1 MSDMEDV
8 IDVQTLSGSSTP
20 TSVPSS
26 STPTMIVPP
35 DPLAKA
41 DTDFNALADQ
51 IFLSSRLSL
60 SANPIDMI
68 AVSSY
73 MFIFVL
79 IRSFSFV
86 IDRERIRAWFTALKS
101 DRPEGIGYVRHTR
114 YTLHVSGKTLMR
126 QQQVR
131 TDVLG
136 NGRLRPRLNEL
147 DPSFI
152 DTLHT
157 MDRVMVE
164 DGALDRKTKRL
175 MALSCVAVRMC
186 EDCVYAQARVA
197 KNYGATKEEI
207 LEAIK
212 VAVLIGGVPCW
223 SVAKRGITKLFAEW
237 DE

>member
-1 MSDMEDV
+1 MSDIHDTPSMSQERPSCGNNKFGQMCSGMGGYAPD
-8 IDVQTLSGSSTP
+8 TL
-20 TSVPSS
+20 
-26 STPTMIVPP
+26 
-35 DPLAKA
+35 KA
-41 DTDFNALADQ
+41 
-51 IFLSSRLSL
+51 I
-60 SANPIDMI
+60 
-68 AVSSY
+68 
-73 MFIFVL
+73 
-79 IRSFSFV
+79 
-86 IDRERIRAWFTALKS
+86 
-101 DRPEGIGYVRHTR
+101 
-114 YTLHVSGKTLMR
+114 
-126 QQQVR
+126 
-131 TDVLG
+131 
-136 NGRLRPRLNEL
+136 NEL

-157 MDRVMVE
+157 MDRVMVEDGALEDRVMVE

>member
-1 MSDMEDV
+1 MSDHRDTPSMSQERPSCGNNKFGQMCSGMGGYAPD
-8 IDVQTLSGSSTP
+8 TL
-20 TSVPSS
+20 
-26 STPTMIVPP
+26 
-35 DPLAKA
+35 KA
-41 DTDFNALADQ
+41 
-51 IFLSSRLSL
+51 I
-60 SANPIDMI
+60 
-68 AVSSY
+68 
-73 MFIFVL
+73 
-79 IRSFSFV
+79 
-86 IDRERIRAWFTALKS
+86 
-101 DRPEGIGYVRHTR
+101 
-114 YTLHVSGKTLMR
+114 
-126 QQQVR
+126 
-131 TDVLG
+131 
-136 NGRLRPRLNEL
+136 NEL

-223 SVAKRGITKLFAEW
+223 SVAKRGIMKLFAEW

>member
-1 MSDMEDV
+1 MNPPRGTD
-8 IDVQTLSGSSTP
+8 TLFPSPGHPPSMTQNGPGCGNNKFGQMCSG
-20 TSVPSS
+20 
-26 STPTMIVPP
+26 MGGYAP
-35 DPLAKA
+35 DTLKA
-41 DTDFNALADQ
+41 
-51 IFLSSRLSL
+51 I
-60 SANPIDMI
+60 
-68 AVSSY
+68 
-73 MFIFVL
+73 
-79 IRSFSFV
+79 
-86 IDRERIRAWFTALKS
+86 
-101 DRPEGIGYVRHTR
+101 
-114 YTLHVSGKTLMR
+114 
-126 QQQVR
+126 
-131 TDVLG
+131 
-136 NGRLRPRLNEL
+136 NEL

-223 SVAKRGITKLFAEW
+223 SVAKKGISKLFAEW

>member
-1 MSDMEDV
+1 M
-8 IDVQTLSGSSTP
+8 
-20 TSVPSS
+20 
-26 STPTMIVPP
+26 
-35 DPLAKA
+35 
-41 DTDFNALADQ
+41 
-51 IFLSSRLSL
+51 
-60 SANPIDMI
+60 
-68 AVSSY
+68 
-73 MFIFVL
+73 
-79 IRSFSFV
+79 
-86 IDRERIRAWFTALKS
+86 
-101 DRPEGIGYVRHTR
+101 
-114 YTLHVSGKTLMR
+114 
-126 QQQVR
+126 
-131 TDVLG
+131 
-136 NGRLRPRLNEL
+136 GRLFPSAVHSSIMTQDKPGCGNDKFGQMCSGMGGYAPDTLRAINEL

-223 SVAKRGITKLFAEW
+223 SIAKKGISRLFAE
-237 DE
+237 

>member
-1 MSDMEDV
+1 MNPPHVTD
-8 IDVQTLSGSSTP
+8 TLF
-20 TSVPSS
+20 PS
-26 STPTMIVPP
+26 PGH
-35 DPLAKA
+35 
-41 DTDFNALADQ
+41 
-51 IFLSSRLSL
+51 LSSMTQNGPGCGNNKFGQMCSGMGGY
-60 SANPIDMI
+60 APD
-68 AVSSY
+68 
-73 MFIFVL
+73 
-79 IRSFSFV
+79 
-86 IDRERIRAWFTALKS
+86 TLKA
-101 DRPEGIGYVRHTR
+101 I
-114 YTLHVSGKTLMR
+114 
-126 QQQVR
+126 
-131 TDVLG
+131 
-136 NGRLRPRLNEL
+136 NEL

-223 SVAKRGITKLFAEW
+223 SVAKKGISKLFAEW

>member
-1 MSDMEDV
+1 MTAMTVRETIIGSQGDPHPMSQETGSGRCGNDKFGQMCSGMGGYAPD
-8 IDVQTLSGSSTP
+8 TL
-20 TSVPSS
+20 
-26 STPTMIVPP
+26 
-35 DPLAKA
+35 
-41 DTDFNALADQ
+41 
-51 IFLSSRLSL
+51 
-60 SANPIDMI
+60 
-68 AVSSY
+68 
-73 MFIFVL
+73 
-79 IRSFSFV
+79 
-86 IDRERIRAWFTALKS
+86 RA
-101 DRPEGIGYVRHTR
+101 I
-114 YTLHVSGKTLMR
+114 
-126 QQQVR
+126 
-131 TDVLG
+131 
-136 NGRLRPRLNEL
+136 NEL

-223 SVAKRGITKLFAEW
+223 SIAKKGISKLFAEW
-237 DE
+237 DD

>member
-1 MSDMEDV
+1 MSDIHDTPSMSQERPSCGNNKFGQMCSGMGGYAPD
-8 IDVQTLSGSSTP
+8 TL
-20 TSVPSS
+20 
-26 STPTMIVPP
+26 
-35 DPLAKA
+35 KA
-41 DTDFNALADQ
+41 
-51 IFLSSRLSL
+51 I
-60 SANPIDMI
+60 
-68 AVSSY
+68 
-73 MFIFVL
+73 
-79 IRSFSFV
+79 
-86 IDRERIRAWFTALKS
+86 
-101 DRPEGIGYVRHTR
+101 
-114 YTLHVSGKTLMR
+114 
-126 QQQVR
+126 
-131 TDVLG
+131 
-136 NGRLRPRLNEL
+136 NEL

-212 VAVLIGGVPCW
+212 VAVPCW

>member
-1 MSDMEDV
+1 MTQDKPGCGNSKFGQMCSGMGGYAPD
-8 IDVQTLSGSSTP
+8 TL
-20 TSVPSS
+20 
-26 STPTMIVPP
+26 
-35 DPLAKA
+35 
-41 DTDFNALADQ
+41 
-51 IFLSSRLSL
+51 
-60 SANPIDMI
+60 
-68 AVSSY
+68 
-73 MFIFVL
+73 
-79 IRSFSFV
+79 
-86 IDRERIRAWFTALKS
+86 RA
-101 DRPEGIGYVRHTR
+101 I
-114 YTLHVSGKTLMR
+114 
-126 QQQVR
+126 
-131 TDVLG
+131 
-136 NGRLRPRLNEL
+136 NEL

-197 KNYGATKEEI
+197 KNYEDCVYAQARVAKNYGATKEEI

-223 SVAKRGITKLFAEW
+223 SVAKKGISKLFAEW

>member
-1 MSDMEDV
+1 MNPPRGTD
-8 IDVQTLSGSSTP
+8 TLFPSPGYPPSMTQNGPGCGNNKFGQMCSG
-20 TSVPSS
+20 
-26 STPTMIVPP
+26 MGGYAP
-35 DPLAKA
+35 DTLKA
-41 DTDFNALADQ
+41 
-51 IFLSSRLSL
+51 I
-60 SANPIDMI
+60 
-68 AVSSY
+68 
-73 MFIFVL
+73 
-79 IRSFSFV
+79 
-86 IDRERIRAWFTALKS
+86 
-101 DRPEGIGYVRHTR
+101 
-114 YTLHVSGKTLMR
+114 
-126 QQQVR
+126 
-131 TDVLG
+131 
-136 NGRLRPRLNEL
+136 NEL

-223 SVAKRGITKLFAEW
+223 SVAKKGISKLFAEW